1 MTPDAPKS
9 SFEEV
14 FTRELKDV
22 KRRKGQTVTTAEA
35 PFKSQEE
42 LRREALNLDMVGLA
56 LSGGGIRSATFC
68 LGILQGL
75 AELGLLQRLD
85 YLSTVSGGGFIGGW
99 LTAWIKREG
108 DVANVEMQLKPNR
121 IEQRGAV
128 RLTGDR
134 QKETRVL
141 DEEPE
146 PIRHLRAYSN
156 YLAPRPSLFSADG
169 WVLIAIYLRNLLLN
183 QVVFLVMSVVLVLGV
198 LAIVQ
203 VAAITAYT
211 PDIQAWNDKDLREP
225 PLWSGAGA
233 TVNAL
238 GSPVGGA
245 VVSSESSVPPD
256 WKGGSCIWP
265 NHERNAWV
273 YVAFYLI
280 LAVLLGFACWNIYLS
295 TEKIAEAD
303 WAAQT
308 KTDPHANPPTLRTE
322 KRLFQKWILLPLV
335 LAACCAALFSLYH
348 FGPLPTES
356 LSQLGERD
364 RFRDVVAVACFFM
377 IVYGVLHFPSW
388 ELSRCLKRLGDPAQR
403 PTRSELAKQIG
414 LYFLRIVF
422 AVVIAGIGGAL
433 FYAAIFLLHSEITSQ
448 GAALEDFWVPSV
460 VTLCPPMLLAVLVVI
475 GFVQTGF
482 EGQGLT
488 EAQREWR
495 SSLGGYL
502 LALALGWLALF
513 GVVLYGPW
521 LWYRLEESATTW
533 GPALLTALWSSVVG
547 GGVLAAWSPL
557 TGSDRASERSGVQSL
572 EILAKTA
579 PFVFLAGVLVLIVVL
594 SMSLVFGFQIHNA
607 QDYIQHIDSA
617 NDLEFSGILK
627 GPSMPAALNKLGL
640 FLFFAS
646 VGFGFACLLSWRFNI
661 NIFSMNG
668 LYANRLIRC
677 YLGASR
683 RKRVE
688 STRERPPGPG
698 MNVVGPDRNPNAVT
712 GFDPNDDLKLCQ
724 LQTAAKKPVIDRK
737 ETERGYWGP
746 IHLICTALNL
756 VQGEELAWQER
767 KAESFVLTPRYCG
780 GSTTEYRPTDKYSAG
795 LSLGQAMSIS
805 GTAVSPNWGFY
816 STPSVTALLTLFN
829 ARLGAWL
836 GNPRRKTWM
845 DFGPRLGLLYLFNE
859 MLGRTNDHS
868 DYVYISD
875 GGHFEDL
882 GVYEL
887 IRRRCRFIVAC
898 DGGADPNFS
907 LQDLGNMIRKVR
919 IDFGIRIEIDVEAL
933 RASGADKRSGSHVA
947 VGKIL
952 YGDVDGT
959 AANAAKKDP
968 DLLFRPENEEGVFV
982 YIKAALTGD
991 EPPDLLNYV
1000 AEHPDFPNETTL
1012 DQFFTESQFES
1023 YRALGY
1029 HSVTAALENAT
1040 QHCSASVSCYN
1051 RELFRE
1057 IYELWCPPPPDFT
1070 ETYLESNKDYL
1081 TVHDALRTDPHLRF
1095 LSAELNPRAIGNKE
1109 LLRDHAKERT
1119 VTIINAERHMVLRM
1133 LAVLEDAWFGLHLD
1147 RYQQAPYHNVW
1158 MEVYH
1163 RWLNLPTVIAY
1174 WPDVKKE
1181 FSQVFWKAAERLAPA
1196 LREAEEGVI
1205 K

>member
-1 MTPDAPKS
+1 MTPDAPTT

-14 FTRELKDV
+14 FTRELEDV
-22 KRRKGQTVTTAEA
+22 KRRQGQTVTPAGA
-35 PFKSQEE
+35 PFKSQEA
-42 LRREALNLDMVGLA
+42 LRREALDLDMVGLA

-75 AELGLLQRLD
+75 AELGLLRRLD

-128 RLTGDR
+128 RLTGDKQR
-134 QKETRVL
+134 ETRVL

-183 QVVFLVMSVVLVLGV
+183 QVVFLVTSVVLVLCV

-203 VAAITAYT
+203 VAAIIAYT
-211 PDIQAWNDKDLREP
+211 PDVQAWNVKDLREQRMYA
-225 PLWSGAGA
+225 GAGA
-233 TVNAL
+233 TINAL
-238 GSPVGGA
+238 GSPIAGA
-245 VVSSESSVPPD
+245 IVSSQADLPPV
-256 WKGGSCIWP
+256 WRGGSSPLP
-265 NHERNAWV
+265 NHVRDPLCYWI
-273 YVAFYLI
+273 FYGI
-280 LAVLLGFACWNIYLS
+280 LAVLLGVACWNIYLS

-308 KTDPHANPPTLRTE
+308 KTDLHADPPRLRTE
-322 KRLFQKWILLPLV
+322 KRLFRQRILLPLV
-335 LAACCAALFSLYH
+335 SAACCAALFSLYH
-348 FGPLPTES
+348 FGPLPTER

-364 RFRDVVAVACFFM
+364 RLRDVLAVACFFM
-377 IVYGVLHFPSW
+377 IVYGVLHLPSL
-388 ELSRCLKRLGDPAQR
+388 ELSRSLKRLGDPAQR
-403 PTRSELAKQIG
+403 PARSELAKQIG
-414 LYFLRIVF
+414 LYILRIVF

-433 FYAAIFLLHSEITSQ
+433 FYAAVFLLHMEICSE

-460 VTLCPPMLLAVLVVI
+460 VTLCPPMLLAVLVLI

-502 LALALGWLALF
+502 LALAVGWFALF
-513 GVVLYGPW
+513 GVVLFGPW
-521 LWYRLEESATTW
+521 LWYRLDESLQTW
-533 GPALLTALWSSVVG
+533 GPALLTAIWSSVVG

-557 TGSDRASERSGVQSL
+557 TGSDRSSDRPGGWRL
-572 EILAKTA
+572 EILAKAA

-594 SMSLVFGFQIHNA
+594 AASIVSGFQIHNA
-607 QDYIQHIDSA
+607 QDYIQRIDSA
-617 NDLEFSGILK
+617 NALELSGVLK
-627 GPSMPAALNKLGL
+627 GPSTPAALNKLGL
-640 FLFFAS
+640 FMFFAP
-646 VGFGFACLLSWRFNI
+646 VGFVFACLLSWRFNI

-688 STRERPPGPG
+688 STRERPPGAG

-724 LQTAAKKPVIDRK
+724 LQTAAEMPDLDRK
-737 ETERGYWGP
+737 ETERGYRGP

-780 GSTTEYRPTDKYSAG
+780 GSTTAYRPTETYSAG
-795 LSLGQAMSIS
+795 LSLGHAMSIS
-805 GTAVSPNWGFY
+805 GAAVSPNWGFY

-836 GNPRRKTWM
+836 GNPRKKTWM
-845 DFGPRLGLLYLFNE
+845 DFGPRLGLLYLLKE

-919 IDFGIRIEIDVEAL
+919 IDFGVRIEIDVEAL
-933 RASGADKRSGSHVA
+933 RAVGDEKRSGSHVA

-952 YGDVDGT
+952 YGDVDCT
-959 AANAAKKDP
+959 AASAAKKDP
-968 DLLFRPENEEGVFV
+968 DPLFRPENEEGVFV

-991 EPPDLLNYV
+991 EPPDLLNYA
-1000 AEHPDFPNETTL
+1000 AEHPDFPNQTTL

-1029 HSVTAALENAT
+1029 HSATAALENAT
-1040 QHCSASVSCYN
+1040 LYCSATASGYN

-1081 TVHDALRTDPHLRF
+1081 AVQDALRTDPRLRF
-1095 LSAELNPRAIGNKE
+1095 LSAELNPETAGNKE
-1109 LLRDHAKERT
+1109 LLRDRAEER
-1119 VTIINAERHMVLRM
+1119 VGTIINAERHMVLRM
-1133 LAVLEDAWFGLHLD
+1133 LTVLEDAWFGLHLD
-1147 RYQQAPYHNVW
+1147 RYQQAPYHNGW
-1158 MEVYH
+1158 MEIYH
-1163 RWLNLPTVIAY
+1163 RWLSLPAVIAH

-1181 FSQVFWKAAERLAPA
+1181 FSQVFWKAAERLEPA
-1196 LREAEEGVI
+1196 LTKPKGP
-1205 K
+1205 